1 MIFAYRYG
9 CCVFKQNICGDRP
22 EVLERMLDS
31 TDPLPLEFFM
41 NLGCSLVQASA
52 EATTTEVPLN
62 DAAKVLMEI
71 AIAKDHGIL

>member
-9 CCVFKQNICGDRP
+9 CCVFKHNICGDCP

-62 DAAKVLMEI
+62 DAAKGAMEI

>member
-9 CCVFKQNICGDRP
+9 CYIFKHNICGDRP
-22 EVLERMLDS
+22 EVLERLLDS
-31 TDPLPLEFFM
+31 ADLLPLEFFM
-41 NLGCSLVQASA
+41 NLVCSPVQASS

-62 DAAKVLMEI
+62 DAAKGPMEI